1 MAMTALVTLVT
12 PGMERKEGR
21 KGEQKQWNDKAITR
35 TASAVKHIAMRSLPL
50 PGLECGY
57 SIPVIHRHLLSQNTG
72 HSKIAVIHLQRPLK
86 GFCSGVTGLDGRCVF
101 ARK

>member
-57 SIPVIHRHLLSQNTG
+57 SIPVIHRHLLSHKHRAQQNCCNP
-72 HSKIAVIHLQRPLK
+72 SAEAFERFLLRCNWIRWKVC
-86 GFCSGVTGLDGRCVF
+86 FC
-101 ARK
+101 